1 MKNIV
6 IIGAGVAGIN
16 AATKLVDNNFKGNIH
31 IIDMGKNPYERPY
44 EEVMT
49 GFLGAGG
56 WSDGKLTYSTQIG
69 GQLSKYIGE
78 EKAMELMKQ
87 VVDNFTRFHP
97 YPEQIVL
104 SNPKEEP
111 DFIKPY
117 FGLRLFP
124 CWHIGT
130 DYLHEIGK
138 NWYNYLVDKGVKFY
152 WENKVSN
159 INFAFNKITFESVNE
174 NSWGNLFYDRLIFGV
189 GKSGIDFTTELMKEY
204 SLPTEAK
211 PVQVGVRFEAPQ
223 KHFQKLIDIAYDFK
237 LYKKSD
243 NVSLRSFCTN
253 NNAAYV
259 AVEETYG
266 DHSYNG
272 HAKKDK
278 SFRNDMTNFGI
289 LMEIRGIDKPFKW
302 SRKLVSKVN
311 AHGTGLYY
319 SPSRKPSKTS
329 EGKDVSAHQINWM
342 GLQVVSEAFG
352 GYFEYIT
359 DFIKDMKL
367 VFPTLKDDWGIY
379 VPEVKYLAPEPL
391 VNYPDLSLTKYPN
404 VHFVG
409 DALSARG
416 ISVSGA
422 HGTLVAEKILEK

>member
-16 AATKLVDNNFKGNIH
+16 AATKLVDNDFKGNIH

-69 GQLSKYIGE
+69 GQLSKYVGE
-78 EKAMELMKQ
+78 DKAMELMKQ
-87 VVDNFTRFHP
+87 VVDNFSRFHP
-97 YPEQIVL
+97 HPEQIVL
-104 SNPKEEP
+104 SNPEEEP
-111 DFIKPY
+111 EFIKPY

-124 CWHIGT
+124 VWHIGT

-138 NWYNYLVDKGVKFY
+138 SWYDYLISKGVKFY

-159 INFAFNKITFESVNE
+159 INFSFNKVTFESVNE
-174 NSWGNLFYDRLIFGV
+174 KSWGNLFYDRLIFGV
-189 GKSGIDFTTELMKEY
+189 GKSGIDFTSEIMKEY
-204 SLPTEAK
+204 NLPTEEK

-237 LYKKSD
+237 LYRKLD

-272 HAKKDK
+272 HAKKDE

-302 SRKLVSKVN
+302 ARKLVSKVN

-319 SPSRKPSKTS
+319 SPSRKPSSTS
-329 EGKDVSAHQINWM
+329 EGVDVSAHQIDWM
-342 GLQVVSEAFG
+342 GLQTVSAYFQ
-352 GYFEYIT
+352 GYFEYIS
-359 DFIKDMKL
+359 DFIGDMKK
-367 VFPTLKDDWGIY
+367 VFPTLEDDWGIY
-379 VPEVKYLAPEPL
+379 IPEVKYIAPEPL
-391 VNYPDLSLTKYPN
+391 VNYKDLSLTKYPN

-422 HGTLVAEKILEK
+422 HGTFVAEKLLDK